1 MFRGLLGYD
10 AEGKLRGELAE
21 SWEHDP
27 KDGAWVFHLRQ
38 AVFHNGD
45 PVTSADVAYT
55 IEQVAD
61 AKSTAYLRTE
71 MQGISR
77 VETPDPRTVRLITAQ
92 PVATLPLLMAS
103 FFLPIC
109 AKGSADNNGLGIG
122 AGPFVPTSQE
132 RGVAIEFK
140 AFDRYY
146 RPGLPK
152 VQALRMV
159 AYQDENLRV
168 AALQTGDVDL
178 IEYVPWQSMATIE
191 QDPKLALQTTNGPF
205 MYLIFNGK
213 AGPFGDARVRRAV
226 AHAIRREEIVKAAF
240 FGRGASM
247 EGIPIA
253 ENSPFYDAERAHGWP
268 YDPAKAKALLKEAGH
283 AEGFSAKL
291 LATAQYGMHKDT
303 ASLVQQH
310 LAEIGIQAEL
320 VLPDW
325 ATRVNLG
332 NRGQY
337 EFAIGGTGAD
347 SNDPDGL
354 APLLASNLAPSYVRS
369 VNIGTPELDR
379 LLAEGRAEFDQTK
392 RKAIYDKMQ
401 DVALAE
407 ATLVGLCWRSQGYAM
422 SQQVHGFHNLPGALS
437 FYSGTTFEDIDIA

>member
-1 MFRGLLGYD
+1 
-10 AEGKLRGELAE
+10 
-21 SWEHDP
+21 
-27 KDGAWVFHLRQ
+27 
-38 AVFHNGD
+38 
-45 PVTSADVAYT
+45 
-55 IEQVAD
+55 
-61 AKSTAYLRTE
+61 
-71 MQGISR
+71 
-77 VETPDPRTVRLITAQ
+77 
-92 PVATLPLLMAS
+92 
-103 FFLPIC
+103 
-109 AKGSADNNGLGIG
+109 
-122 AGPFVPTSQE
+122 
-132 RGVAIEFK
+132 
-140 AFDRYY
+140 
-146 RPGLPK
+146 
-152 VQALRMV
+152 
-159 AYQDENLRV
+159 
-168 AALQTGDVDL
+168 
-178 IEYVPWQSMATIE
+178 
-191 QDPKLALQTTNGPF
+191 
-205 MYLIFNGK
+205 
-213 AGPFGDARVRRAV
+213 
-226 AHAIRREEIVKAAF
+226 
-240 FGRGASM
+240 
-247 EGIPIA
+247 
-253 ENSPFYDAERAHGWP
+253 
-268 YDPAKAKALLKEAGH
+268 
-283 AEGFSAKL
+283 
-291 LATAQYGMHKDT
+291 MHKDT

-337 EFAIGGTGAD
+337 EFAVGGTGAD